1 MFLLYFICVKTI
13 VLLVWVLIEYA
24 TKDKSIIKVNLLCFL
39 ENNRMLKFALV
50 NGLWIGITPKILPK
64 LMMEET
70 LMTCYC
76 CHTILVKL
84 KYTNKG
90 STIGQHALKEDV
102 VNFAQNL
109 KSVIKLLN
117 TLPLSLKSLSNTIV
131 VHFVVHSHPHIEL
144 VKSCKLLYVLKYVIT
159 IWFTWFK
166 MNNIGYKNTT
176 MNINVLNILHENDVP
191 RPIMISM

>member
-1 MFLLYFICVKTI
+1 MVFLLYFICVKTI

-39 ENNRMLKFALV
+39 ENNRMLKLALA

-102 VNFAQNL
+102 VNFAQNF
-109 KSVIKLLN
+109 KSVIKLLD
-117 TLPLSLKSLSNTIV
+117 TLPLSFEI
-131 VHFVVHSHPHIEL
+131 I
-144 VKSCKLLYVLKYVIT
+144 I
-159 IWFTWFK
+159 
-166 MNNIGYKNTT
+166 
-176 MNINVLNILHENDVP
+176 
-191 RPIMISM
+191 